1 MTRRGHI
8 DTEKVSISTPGQSRN
23 AELTYDDRMATTKK
37 NKGLPQQPLIA
48 QYYVN
53 LSANF
58 LKLLLTDPLSTEDEN
73 VQNAFCG
80 KF

>member
-1 MTRRGHI
+1 MR
-8 DTEKVSISTPGQSRN
+8 
-23 AELTYDDRMATTKK
+23 
-37 NKGLPQQPLIA
+37 QPLIA

-73 VQNAFCG
+73 VQNAFCE

>member
-1 MTRRGHI
+1 MR
-8 DTEKVSISTPGQSRN
+8 
-23 AELTYDDRMATTKK
+23 
-37 NKGLPQQPLIA
+37 QPLIA

-58 LKLLLTDPLSTEDEN
+58 LKLPLTGPLSVDDEN
-73 VQNAFCG
+73 AQNNPSG